1 MSANPERRLLLPA
14 REGTA
19 QACGGGVSNKSM
31 EAIIKLENIV
41 KTYQL
46 GDIQIPVLKDI
57 SLEIERGIHMSLMGP
72 SGSGKTTMLN
82 ILGCLDT
89 PTSGRYILE
98 DTEVSSLDDD
108 RLSDIRSRKI
118 GFIFQS
124 YNLIQHLTVIENI
137 GLPLF
142 YQGIDER
149 IVNEKSYEMAGIV
162 GLKERIRHK
171 PTELSG
177 GQQQRV
183 AIARALIN
191 NPTFIL
197 ADEPTGNLDTKTGK
211 EIMELLAN
219 LNQQGTTLF
228 VITHDSKIADYGRS
242 VVRILDGEIV
252 RES

>member
-1 MSANPERRLLLPA
+1 
-14 REGTA
+14 
-19 QACGGGVSNKSM
+19 M

-142 YQGIDER
+142 
-149 IVNEKSYEMAGIV
+149 
-162 GLKERIRHK
+162 
-171 PTELSG
+171 
-177 GQQQRV
+177 
-183 AIARALIN
+183 
-191 NPTFIL
+191 
-197 ADEPTGNLDTKTGK
+197 
-211 EIMELLAN
+211 
-219 LNQQGTTLF
+219 
-228 VITHDSKIADYGRS
+228 
-242 VVRILDGEIV
+242 
-252 RES
+252 

>member
-1 MSANPERRLLLPA
+1 MD
-14 REGTA
+14 
-19 QACGGGVSNKSM
+19 
-31 EAIIKLENIV
+31 IIKLENIT
-41 KTYQL
+41 KTYVL
-46 GDIQIPVLKDI
+46 GKIKIPVLKDI
-57 SLEIERGIHMSLMGP
+57 SLSIEKGLHISLMGP

-82 ILGCLDT
+82 LLGCLDT
-89 PTSGRYILE
+89 PTSGKYILE
-98 DTEVSSLDDD
+98 GQEISSLEDD
-108 RLSDIRSRKI
+108 RLSEIRSKKI

-142 YQGIDER
+142 YQGIDEH
-149 IVNEKSYEMAGIV
+149 IVTETSFQMAEIV
-162 GLKERIRHK
+162 GLKDRIRHK

-211 EIMELLAN
+211 EIMELLIK
-219 LNQQGTTLF
+219 LNEQGTTLF
-228 VITHDSKIADYGRS
+228 VITHDGQIADCGKS
-242 VVRILDGEIV
+242 TVRILDGEIV
-252 RES
+252 EKK

>member
-1 MSANPERRLLLPA
+1 M
-14 REGTA
+14 
-19 QACGGGVSNKSM
+19 VKD
-31 EAIIKLENIV
+31 IIRLENV
-41 KTYQL
+41 TKTYVL
-46 GDIQIPVLKDI
+46 GHLEIPVLKGI
-57 SLEIERGIHMSLMGP
+57 SLSIESGTHLSLMGP

-82 ILGCLDT
+82 ILGCLDR
-89 PTSGRYILE
+89 PTTGKYFIE
-98 DTEVSSLDDD
+98 EHEVSALNDEE
-108 RLSDIRSRKI
+108 LSEIRSRKI

-142 YQGIDER
+142 YQGIDEHIITGR
-149 IVNEKSYEMAGIV
+149 AMAMAEVV
-162 GLKERIRHK
+162 GLKDRARHK
-171 PTELSG
+171 PSELSG

-211 EIMELLAN
+211 EIMELLKK
-219 LNQQGTTLF
+219 LNQEEGTTLF
-228 VITHDSKIADYGRS
+228 VITHDSKIAEYGNM

-252 RES
+252 QGQK